1 MYVRTLIGESSTGAL
16 ATRQGAIPGWDKLMV
31 EVELG
36 ELFAGITW
44 KDSTGTGLEVPEAH
58 SITRNE
64 FLADVRAAHLN
75 EFLSRSTTH
84 VF

>member
-1 MYVRTLIGESSTGAL
+1 V
-16 ATRQGAIPGWDKLMV
+16 TRQGAIPGWDKMMV

-44 KDSTGTGLEVPEAH
+44 KDSTRTGLEVQEVH
-58 SITRNE
+58 SITKDE
-64 FLADVRAAHLN
+64 SLAGVRGAHLN